1 MLDIQQIV
9 VSWAFHP
16 KWTGKSGLP
25 VMAPILLAFCS
36 GMLGCGSPSE
46 SGPIL
51 LGELPILTAV
61 EDLRIGSL
69 DDPDLG
75 FSRISGVHVDRDGQL
90 FVGESLLQEI
100 RVFDL
105 DGNFVRII
113 GGKGEGPGE
122 FQYLFR
128 WGVVGDT
135 VWVADYQLQRT
146 TLFDR
151 AGRLLSA
158 AFWAGV
164 PVMYGTSGSSG
175 LLSPFTMRTDG
186 LFTGEMAVFALA
198 VGSSRSQDSLRVP
211 EVLFDAQ
218 GNVVDTVGWDVRPP
232 TGPSSAERVQVGS
245 RRYTVPQPP
254 SDAALELE
262 YSAGR
267 WVVERTRASS
277 DTLSILNVV
286 HVNWAGDTLAAQN
299 YMYLPRVYPEE
310 VLDSIAMQRVSGRA
324 QPGETDAAWRAVRE
338 ALDFP
343 DFQSPVLE
351 GVTGSDGTLW
361 LRREDRGGPT
371 FRWLVIGPD
380 GGAQGH
386 VDVSRQSRV
395 RWVGQGEL

>member
-1 MLDIQQIV
+1 MWV
-9 VSWAFHP
+9 
-16 KWTGKSGLP
+16 
-25 VMAPILLAFCS
+25 PI
-36 GMLGCGSPSE
+36 E

-267 WVVERTRASS
+267 WVVERTVLLP
-277 DTLSILNVV
+277 TLSQSSTSYMSTGRGTRWLLRITCTSPGCTRKRCWIPLPCSGYR
-286 HVNWAGDTLAAQN
+286 AEPSLARL
-299 YMYLPRVYPEE
+299 MPP
-310 VLDSIAMQRVSGRA
+310 
-324 QPGETDAAWRAVRE
+324 
-338 ALDFP
+338 
-343 DFQSPVLE
+343 
-351 GVTGSDGTLW
+351 
-361 LRREDRGGPT
+361 GGPCVKHWT
-371 FRWLVIGPD
+371 FRTS
-380 GGAQGH
+380 
-386 VDVSRQSRV
+386 SRQSWRGSQGRTGPSGFVV
-395 RWVGQGEL
+395 RTEAAQRFGGWSSGLTEVLKAMSMFPGNQECGGWGKESL